1 MEETATSNPENRRY
15 NDESNYLD
23 GLYEFH
29 PEFFK
34 ELTEEDLKALQE
46 YYLIGKEV
54 PENLFVYRRE
64 LTEQQPEI
72 ENEAREAFS
81 KLLKIAGVEEF
92 HYSHD

>member
-1 MEETATSNPENRRY
+1 MEETATSSPENQRY
-15 NDESNYLD
+15 NDESNFVD

-34 ELTEEDLKALQE
+34 ELAEEDLKALRE
-46 YYLIGKEV
+46 YYLIGQEM
-54 PENLFVYRRE
+54 PENVFVYRRE

-92 HYSHD
+92 HYTHD